1 MVAVKCFTSP
11 DRKGGFSEEV
21 RMWFSD
27 HGFNFLSS
35 SSESIPFPSLVPRP
49 HPHKEK
55 GLVSIERFLGCSKLA
70 VLIQN
75 KPMNETTLCHKDI
88 KKIKIADSA
97 QPRTHS
103 IVTRPFSSWECGV
116 WGRDKPH
123 PQTSLFVCCMKWYRK
138 HHRGSFRKIVK
149 RGQKSMVESL
159 GQHH

>member
-55 GLVSIERFLGCSKLA
+55 GLVSIERFLGCSELA
-70 VLIQN
+70 VFIQN
-75 KPMNETTLCHKDI
+75 KPLNETTLRHKDI
-88 KKIKIADSA
+88 QDCWLGTTKDALNSH
-97 QPRTHS
+97 QTLFFVR
-103 IVTRPFSSWECGV
+103 V
-116 WGRDKPH
+116 WGLGTR
-123 PQTSLFVCCMKWYRK
+123 QTSSPDVIVCLFAVWNDTTSTVGVRLEKLS
-138 HHRGSFRKIVK
+138 RGR
-149 RGQKSMVESL
+149 QKSMVESL